1 MRPAGVHRLLVG
13 GALDLTLAVLLAV
26 LSVMIGLNFGQPLSV
41 AADLTACLLAALT
54 VRWPRTAGVAL
65 GAVLLLY
72 AKAPPEWAE
81 IGQYAALLPV
91 LGTGIR
97 GQRRERLAMS
107 LGYWLILTVVQ
118 LFAYP
123 GDLARGLLS
132 SLVWA
137 WLFAVMWLLGGAIAA
152 FQRAQE
158 QTRIA
163 ALAQQR
169 LGLAR
174 DLHDTVARSLAR
186 LSLHAHEAATAGDAS
201 QLRPI
206 ADEIGQVAGELRW
219 LLGALRDSDSEGSL
233 SSGGSLATTMRDGI
247 GRLEAGGFQ
256 VATAIDGDLDDVPAD
271 AGSVLAEIVKE
282 AVANIERHGAATRPC
297 AVVASIDEKAA
308 DLAFINEVAADD
320 RPTGTAEP
328 LGLLGVAERLA
339 VVGGQLEAR
348 QEGSQWITRVTV
360 PIGGRR

>member
-1 MRPAGVHRLLVG
+1 MGLAVRRHVVARRRDRRLPAG
-13 GALDLTLAVLLAV
+13 
-26 LSVMIGLNFGQPLSV
+26 
-41 AADLTACLLAALT
+41 
-54 VRWPRTAGVAL
+54 
-65 GAVLLLY
+65 
-72 AKAPPEWAE
+72 
-81 IGQYAALLPV
+81 
-91 LGTGIR
+91 
-97 GQRRERLAMS
+97 
-107 LGYWLILTVVQ
+107 
-118 LFAYP
+118 
-123 GDLARGLLS
+123 
-132 SLVWA
+132 
-137 WLFAVMWLLGGAIAA
+137 
-152 FQRAQE
+152 QE

-163 ALAQQR
+163 ALAQQQ
-169 LGLAR
+169 LGGR

-186 LSLHAHEAATAGDAS
+186 LTAHEAATAGDAS

-271 AGSVLAEIVKE
+271 AGSVLAEIVK

-320 RPTGTAEP
+320 RPTA
-328 LGLLGVAERLA
+328 
-339 VVGGQLEAR
+339 
-348 QEGSQWITRVTV
+348 
-360 PIGGRR
+360 

>member
-72 AKAPPEWAE
+72 AQAPPEWAE

-186 LSLHAHEAATAGDAS
+186 LSLHAHEAATAADAS